1 MLDNFSHIMS
11 TNLLNLLGRH
21 PAIHRE
27 ALEALQTPHK
37 LLLVPY
43 RSVNMVKSKL
53 DLNCVKFSGTCPHQN
68 QYIPAISTTSRLCP
82 LIIQTKSLHDFYSKE
97 FYL

>member
-27 ALEALQTPHK
+27 PLEAVQTPHK

-43 RSVNMVKSKL
+43 RAVNMVNSIL
-53 DLNCVKFSGTCPHQN
+53 ELYCVKFSGTCPHQH
-68 QYIPAISTTSRLCP
+68 QYIPAISTTSPP
-82 LIIQTKSLHDFYSKE
+82 LPPYNTDKE
-97 FYL
+97 FT